1 MPLPGV
7 LRHPLFWGCAGL
19 YGGYQLNHYWLHQP
33 LPPAITSYLRDL
45 LCLPLMLGLALAA
58 HQLVYG
64 RQARLPASWVLAA
77 WAAVA
82 LWFEV
87 LLPRWAPHAVA
98 DAWDVLAYG
107 VGALIFQRWLNRPG

>member
-1 MPLPGV
+1 MSVPAV
-7 LRHPLFWGCAGL
+7 LRHPLFWGCAML
-19 YGGYQLNHYWLHQP
+19 YGGYQLNHYWLRQP
-33 LPPAITSYLRDL
+33 LPLALTFYLRDL
-45 LCLPLMLGLALAA
+45 LCLPLMLSLALAA
-58 HQLVYG
+58 HQLVYD
-64 RQARLPASWVLAA
+64 RQATLPVSWVLAA

-107 VGALIFQRWLNRPG
+107 IGALIFHRWLNK